1 MVTLHTNF
9 GDIKIKLD
17 FDKAPVT
24 AENFLNYC
32 KDGFYNNTIFHRVID
47 GFMIQGGGMESGMR
61 EKATKAPI
69 QNEANNRLSNK
80 RGTIA
85 MARTSDPH
93 SVQEWGYAV
102 FGEVV
107 EGMDVVDK
115 IKKVKTGNKGFHQ
128 DVPTEDVVITSVS
141 VE

>member
-17 FDKAPVT
+17 FDKAPIT

-32 KDGFYNNTIFHRVID
+32 KNGFYNNTIFHRVID

-61 EKATKAPI
+61 EKATNAPI

-80 RGTIA
+80 RGTIDHGA
-85 MARTSDPH
+85 VPLIHILQRHNSSLTWLIMTS
-93 SVQEWGYAV
+93 
-102 FGEVV
+102 
-107 EGMDVVDK
+107 
-115 IKKVKTGNKGFHQ
+115 
-128 DVPTEDVVITSVS
+128 
-141 VE
+141 